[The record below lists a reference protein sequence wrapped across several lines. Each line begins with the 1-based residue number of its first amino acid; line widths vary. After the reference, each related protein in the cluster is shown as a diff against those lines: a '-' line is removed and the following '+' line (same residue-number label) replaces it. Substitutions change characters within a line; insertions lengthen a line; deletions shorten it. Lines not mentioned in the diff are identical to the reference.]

1 MRHWVIV
8 PAAGSGRRLGADVP
22 KQYLPLAGRLVI
34 EWAIEPLLGRDGLL
48 GICVALA
55 ADDRRFAQLPLSRHP
70 GVEACAGGRERSDS
84 VLRALRAIESR
95 AAAEDW
101 VLVHDAARPCLER
114 ADVDALLAAVGA
126 DPVGGLLAT
135 PLADT
140 LKHADDAVR
149 SDRTVAR
156 EDLWRALTPQ
166 AFRYGV
172 LREALERAEAEGAAI
187 TDEAAAVERRGLRPM
202 LVDGRPENLKIT
214 RPRDLE
220 LAAAILMARGAGE

>member
-22 KQYLPLAGRLVI
+22 KQYLSLAGRLVI
-34 EWAIEPLLGRDGLL
+34 EWAIEPLLGREAFAGL
-48 GICVALA
+48 CVALA
-55 ADDRRFAQLPLSRHP
+55 RDDRRFAELALSRQP
-70 GVEACAGGRERSDS
+70 GIETCAGGHERSDS
-84 VLRALRAIESR
+84 VWRALTAIGPRADPQE
-95 AAAEDW
+95 W

-114 ADVDALLAAVGA
+114 ADVDTLLGALDD

-140 LKHADDAVR
+140 LKHGDSQSR
-149 SDRTVAR
+149 SDRTVSR
-156 EDLWRALTPQ
+156 EGLWRALTPQ

-172 LREALERAEAEGAAI
+172 LRQALERARAEGAAV
-187 TDEAAAVERRGLRPM
+187 TDEAAAVERLGLRPM

-220 LAAAILMARGAGE
+220 LAEAILMARHRRG